1 MADFNAAF
9 NGQGALAIGRQIAID
24 HIAQIGHHHGL
35 GQITPPIHTCDV
47 VVGLIGAANP
57 VGHDSHFTVGHHVQ
71 RLLQIQ
77 RAQVARLAA
86 KVLVN
91 FCQCGKTEAYIQAW
105 QLAHFDLVHVMVAT
119 KQQQPNLGGFDVAL
133 LVRFIGGQDQ
143 RFHSGRQRHAQQGRN
158 IFAGALAGCGGK
170 GLGLGGIRACM

>member
-1 MADFNAAF
+1 MAYFNAAF
-9 NGQGALAIGRQIAID
+9 NGQGALAIRRHIAID

-35 GQITPPIHTCDV
+35 GQITPPIHTRDV
-47 VVGLIGAANP
+47 VVGLIGPANP

-105 QLAHFDLVHVMVAT
+105 QLAHFNFVHVVVAT

-158 IFAGALAGCGGK
+158 IFAGAFAGCGGE
-170 GLGLGGIRACM
+170 GLGFGGIRPCM